1 MPTDAPSPSSLTT
14 AIENLAAGRPLD
26 VASARMAV
34 GAILDGAAGDVETA
48 AFLTALHVKGETGD
62 ELLGAVQA
70 IRERMVP
77 FDPGRGGGIDTC
89 GTGGDRAGTVNISTG
104 AAVVVAAC
112 GVPVVKHGNR
122 AASGKSGSSDVL
134 LELGVAIE
142 AEPTVLRRGLDELGV
157 AFLFAPRF
165 HPGLRGVAPIRKR
178 LPFRTVFNLVGPL
191 CNPASPPYQLVG
203 VPREAHARRMAEVLS
218 RTPSIRRAA
227 VVRGADGLD
236 EVTLAGETEVLLIED
251 GRFDRLTWTPADFGL
266 PETHARGLA
275 VDGPAESAA
284 LLRKTFQGGDGPAR
298 AYILA
303 NAAAAI
309 WTTEGTSLRDAVARA
324 ADALDSGRAADLLGR
339 WADLSQ
345 GAS

>member
-1 MPTDAPSPSSLTT
+1 MSTDALAALTS
-14 AIENLAAGRPLD
+14 AIEELAAGHPLD
-26 VASARMAV
+26 VEAARLAV
-34 GAILDGAAGDVETA
+34 GAILDGEAGEVETA

-62 ELLGAVQA
+62 ELLGAVRA
-70 IRERMVP
+70 IRDRMVA
-77 FDPGRGGGIDTC
+77 FDPGRDGGIDTC

-134 LELGVAIE
+134 RELGVSIE
-142 AEPTVLRRGLDELGV
+142 AEPAVLRKSLDELGV

-165 HPGLRGVAPIRKR
+165 HPGLRGVAPIRRR

-191 CNPASPPYQLVG
+191 CNPASPPFQLVG
-203 VPREAHARRMAEVLS
+203 VPREAHAHRMAEVLS
-218 RTPSIRRAA
+218 RTPTIRRAA

-236 EVTLAGETEVLLIED
+236 EVTLAGETEVLLIEH

-266 PETHARGLA
+266 PETSSRGLA

-284 LLRKTFQGGDGPAR
+284 LLRRTFAGDEGPTR

-309 WTTEGTSLRDAVARA
+309 WTAEGTPLREAVARA
-324 ADALDSGRAADLLGR
+324 AEALDSGRAAALLAR
-339 WADLSQ
+339 WAEVCQ
-345 GAS
+345 TAS